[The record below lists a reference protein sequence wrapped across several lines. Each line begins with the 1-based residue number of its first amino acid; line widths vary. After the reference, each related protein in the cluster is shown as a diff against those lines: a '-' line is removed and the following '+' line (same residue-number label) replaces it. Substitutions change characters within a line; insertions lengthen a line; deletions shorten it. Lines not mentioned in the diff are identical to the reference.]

1 VREVKADGQIPDD
14 TKLRSSEYL
23 NTLIEQDH
31 RGVKLRIGPM
41 LGFKRFRTAAITIS
55 GIELPRRIHKGQF
68 NLGGLRSKTEVRP
81 PSGMRCWQRNNMTP
95 LPDM

>member
-1 VREVKADGQIPDD
+1 MATRHRTVREVKADGQIPDD

-55 GIELPRRIHKGQF
+55 GIELLRRIHKGQF
-68 NLGGLRSKTEVRP
+68 NLGGLRLKDRS
-81 PSGMRCWQRNNMTP
+81 TP
-95 LPDM
+95 AVWNAVLAA